1 MIKAKTQVET
11 MPAIAST
18 QIHIATCV
26 SRFKRQHKN
35 QTITIGDMA
44 ERLGTPTRTQETL
57 SEYLHMAKSQQ
68 DDIKDVGGYVGGML
82 KDGIRSTRNVANR
95 SIVTLDLD
103 NAGDTALPDI
113 LAALESATPGAAYVI
128 HSTHKHRQGCCRL
141 RYVGFL
147 SRPVFPDEYQAIA
160 RKIASL
166 SNIEW
171 FDDTTYEPARLMY
184 WPSVSRDADFVYIN
198 TVDDNDSAAPI
209 DVDAVLASYGADD
222 AWKDSTFWPTSSR
235 QQTVITRE
243 LGRQQNPLEKEGI
256 IGAFC
261 RVYDI
266 HAVIN
271 THLSDIYRRD
281 GSRYTYIDGSTAKGV
296 AVYGMTRDD
305 HRALW
310 TYSNHATDPASG
322 MLCNAFDLCRVHKF
336 GHMDSKV
343 KPDTPTHKLPSYTEM
358 MEFVRGIKE
367 VVMEEAKALFRDD
380 DDNAHAGYFD
390 DADIDDEEQAAQP
403 ADDGNVESEEWML
416 KLMRSKSGDIQTN
429 FYNAC
434 LLIENEKKLK
444 KLVWYNEFSDRIE
457 FSRKRVWRDEDTSSV
472 RRYLA
477 DRYKLN
483 FTEADVQ
490 KAIDLVGFET
500 RSYHPVKDYLSS
512 VNGTWDGV
520 KRAELLW
527 IDYLGEEDNAY
538 TRETAKCWLMA
549 ACTRIWEPGHKFD
562 CVPVLSGAQGI
573 GKSTFCSIIARKW
586 FGEINSFEDQKAVE
600 QMAMCWI
607 MEMPEMTAAN
617 RHEIEEQKRFISATS
632 SKVRLS
638 YRRNSSEYKRHCVF
652 IGTTNLEEYLKDS
665 TGNRRWWPIR
675 CAVDRIDTS
684 RLRMNVDQI
693 WAEVMELCADPNA
706 TTELSAETALSLA
719 KLRQQDTMV
728 SDAWE
733 GIIREW
739 LSRPAHPRRYDA
751 DWSEIQAVL
760 PNSSDDMECRG
771 RVCVQEIWQDCFGG
785 RKADLRP
792 IDSRRIASIMDNAPG
807 WTRKTT
813 VRLGARFGIQKGW
826 IFETEIAPF

>member
-1 MIKAKTQVET
+1 MIKAKTQVEK
-11 MPAIAST
+11 MPVIAST

-26 SRFKRQHKN
+26 SRFKRQNKN

-198 TVDDNDSAAPI
+198 TVDDNDGVVPI
-209 DVDAVLASYGADD
+209 DVDAVLASYGPED

-243 LGRQQNPLEKEGI
+243 LGRQQNPLEKDGL

-266 HAVIN
+266 HAVIK
-271 THLSDIYRRD
+271 THLSDVYRRD
-281 GSRYTYIDGSTAKGV
+281 GSRYTYIEGSTAKGV

-336 GHMDSKV
+336 GHLDSKA
-343 KPDTPTHKLPSYTEM
+343 KPDTPTHKLPSYKEM
-358 MEFVRGIKE
+358 MDFARRIKD
-367 VVMEEAKALFRDD
+367 VIMEDARKLFRDS
-380 DDNAHAGYFD
+380 DNDVAAEYFED
-390 DADIDDEEQAAQP
+390 VSAEDVSPQA
-403 ADDGNVESEEWML
+403 ESTGAESDEWML
-416 KLMRSKSGDIQTN
+416 QLKRTKSGDVQTSY
-429 FYNAC
+429 FNAC
-434 LLIENEKKLK
+434 LLVQHERKLK
-444 KLVWYNEFSDRIE
+444 DLVWYNEFSDHIE
-457 FSRKRVWRDEDTSSV
+457 YARKRMWRDEDTSSA
-472 RRYLA
+472 RRYLEEQFN
-477 DRYKLN
+477 LT
-483 FTEADVQ
+483 FTESNIQRAVE
-490 KAIDLVGFET
+490 LVGFEN
-500 RSYHPVKDYLSS
+500 RSYHPVKDYLQS

-520 KRAELLW
+520 KRVETLW

-549 ACTRIWEPGHKFD
+549 ACTRIWEPGYKFD
-562 CVPVLSGAQGI
+562 YVPVLSGAQGI
-573 GKSTFCSIIARKW
+573 GKSTFCSILARKW

-600 QMAMCWI
+600 QMSTCWI

-617 RHEIEEQKRFISATS
+617 RHEIEEQKRFISGTS

-638 YRRNSSEYKRHCVF
+638 YRRNPSEYMRHCVF

-675 CAVDRIDTS
+675 CGVDRIDTK
-684 RLRMNVDQI
+684 RLKSEADQI
-693 WAEVMELCADPNA
+693 WAEVMDLCADPDA
-706 TTELSAETALSLA
+706 TTELSEHARAIALI
-719 KLRQQDTMV
+719 RQQNSMV

-739 LSRPAHPRRYDA
+739 LSLPANKHRYDA
-751 DWSEIQAVL
+751 DWSDVANAL
-760 PNSSDDMECRG
+760 PDVEGTELRD

-785 RKADLRP
+785 RKADMRP
-792 IDSRRIASIMDNAPG
+792 ADSRRIASIMNNTPG
-807 WTRKTT
+807 WTRRST
-813 VRLGARFGIQKGW
+813 VRLGVRFGRQLGW